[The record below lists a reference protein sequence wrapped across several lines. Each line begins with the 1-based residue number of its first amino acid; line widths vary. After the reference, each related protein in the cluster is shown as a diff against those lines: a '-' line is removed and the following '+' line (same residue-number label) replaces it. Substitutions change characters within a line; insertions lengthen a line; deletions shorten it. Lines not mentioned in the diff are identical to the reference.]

1 VTKHGSG
8 ILGEE
13 SRDIASGGMVPS
25 LICGQSNRNI
35 TSLSNVL
42 LRSNS
47 LNAWG
52 YKYTFPPMLKHA
64 GAMLRIGEEMACITW
79 LPRRLSRATT
89 PSVKASGI

>member
-1 VTKHGSG
+1 VTKHGLG

-25 LICGQSNRNI
+25 LIRGQSNRNI

-47 LNAWG
+47 
-52 YKYTFPPMLKHA
+52 LKHA